1 MAVKMKS
8 NICFDKIQSLQ
19 VRNLVRGMLANP
31 NPEAMREGFKKITLL
46 SSPADYKSV
55 LEVLRQSL
63 LFKSHSIIRY
73 FPKKFSRPLEL
84 PTYHISEIIAC
95 VNKNEKKLV
104 NLILIV
110 RKIVVAIQERN
121 FETAMKFIREL
132 IQKEGVSILL
142 LRMAYL
148 IRNRADQTKFGAE
161 VDDVLD
167 SIHSINVK
175 YPQLAIRELSNP
187 NTEYLNIREK
197 ISAAENGPMGNI
209 AKSFIDHIPR
219 SEGAFLET
227 INAYSSISL
236 LDAATYYLSVARC
249 GLFADPKLISTGIVE
264 AFEGL
269 ANIQVIH
276 NYPDSDDLGLS
287 FFKDSLLLVELNDCF
302 DYKTCHGAIFNNVE
316 NRLFIRTPYENL
328 KLKEYFNKVKTL
340 DDVENFIDISGEDND
355 EHEPWFERS
364 NALIYLL
371 EQKDGLV
378 EDETKFVRLMSSTRD
393 IGLICQKRY
402 LQSMSQTAVS
412 NEFKLVVACLGY
424 IKTRTQL
431 NEHDLRETIQEIAIS
446 KYDSNLNSLLDHIY
460 EKSPAVTEHLMQVL
474 DETFLTKLFDI
485 VDRPNAAIEFR
496 ASIFEW
502 YSVKINDPS
511 YLDRAKNLRIDV
523 QINKAKG
530 TIDDSRIYV
539 DPVKFTQW
547 VTDNLLD
554 EISIL
559 AAEICA
565 KGEPTVS
572 SISWDKIKAGIIESE
587 QVGALLLSSYEE
599 FCSNKK
605 FGIASYIGRRIRHG
619 TLKGTGFNDV
629 KVFPARPEFSKLFS
643 SNDFSS
649 CFNNWLKDYESCLV
663 ALRDK
668 YVQIQDKKTP
678 DGLFSKDIRTPAKI
692 ISANHML
699 YEVLKSFHYNKTAQ
713 EIPYIVAEYCW
724 RLVEEDLAK
733 IRGFIMDQKA
743 KYGVFRFDIPPGNS
757 IKQREVQEF
766 SDELNTLVADRFR
779 LIESWFN
786 KPSIASPSAELFLLF
801 KAVVSEIQGFFA
813 DFNPLLIVDEQGYVI
828 RGGAYF
834 VIYDALFIIIYNA
847 AKYGRK
853 DGKLYFGVVIEE
865 RDDEVNFK
873 IEIKSQLA
881 LDTDMQIVQQSISSA
896 LCDDCEDAL
905 IVEGRS
911 GIRKLKRL
919 EQDLYIKNV
928 NYKFFNNEVAA
939 SFEFKLDYQS

>member
-1 MAVKMKS
+1 MKTDLCLDR
-8 NICFDKIQSLQ
+8 IHSLQ

-31 NPEAMREGFKKITLL
+31 SPTEMREGLKKIASI
-46 SSPADYKSV
+46 SSPSDQKSV
-55 LEVLRQSL
+55 LEILRQSV
-63 LFKSHSIIRY
+63 LFKTHGISRY
-73 FPKKFSRPLEL
+73 FPKKFSRPINL
-84 PTYHISEIIAC
+84 PTYQLSEIISSI
-95 VNKNEKKLV
+95 NKNKKKLV
-104 NLILIV
+104 SLIGVVERLI
-110 RKIVVAIQERN
+110 IAIQERN
-121 FETAMKFIREL
+121 CRLAIQYIRDL
-132 IQKEGVSILL
+132 IQNEGVSILL

-148 IRNRADQTKFGAE
+148 IKNRAEQKNFSSE
-161 VDDVLD
+161 IDVILD
-167 SIHSINVK
+167 SVHAANVK

-197 ISAAENGPMGNI
+197 ISAAENGSMEYI
-209 AKSFIDHIPR
+209 AKSFIDHIPQ
-219 SEGAFLET
+219 SEEIFLGT
-227 INAYSSISL
+227 LNAYFNISL
-236 LDAATYYLSVARC
+236 LDTAMYYLSVARC
-249 GLFADPKLISTGIVE
+249 GLFANSELIDTDITAAFDKLAAIENKYSYPGDNDPGR
-264 AFEGL
+264 
-269 ANIQVIH
+269 
-276 NYPDSDDLGLS
+276 S
-287 FFKDSLLLVELNDCF
+287 FFKDSLLLIELNECF
-302 DYKTCHGAIFNNVE
+302 DYKTCHGAIYSNVE
-316 NRLFIRTPYENL
+316 NRLFTRTPYENAR
-328 KLKEYFNKVKTL
+328 LKEHFARINTL
-340 DDVENFIDISGEDND
+340 DDVEAFANISIKSIEAYD
-355 EHEPWFERS
+355 PWFERS

-371 EQKDGLV
+371 ERKDGAV
-378 EDETKFVRLMSSTRD
+378 DNEEKFVKLMSSTRD
-393 IGLICQKRY
+393 IGVICPKRY
-402 LQSMSQTAVS
+402 LQSMSHAAQGD
-412 NEFKLVVACLGY
+412 EFKLVVACLGY

-431 NEHDLRETIQEIAIS
+431 NEHELRETIQEIAIS
-446 KYDSNLNSLLDHIY
+446 KFGSNLTDLLNYLY
-460 EKSPAVTEHLMQVL
+460 EQSPAVTEHLVQVL

-502 YSVKINDPS
+502 YSAKIGDLS

-554 EISIL
+554 KLSIL

-565 KGEPTVS
+565 KAEPTLASVS
-572 SISWDKIKAGIIESE
+572 WEKIKAGITETE
-587 QVGALLLSSYEE
+587 QVGAILLSAYEE

-629 KVFPARPEFSKLFS
+629 KIFPARIEFSDLFA
-643 SNDFSS
+643 NFEFAN
-649 CFNNWLKDYESCLV
+649 CFVAWLKEYEACLV
-663 ALRDK
+663 DLRDK

-678 DGLFSKDIRTPAKI
+678 EGLFNKDLRSPGKRIT
-692 ISANHML
+692 ANHML
-699 YEVLKSFHYNKTAQ
+699 YEVLKSFHHNKSGQ
-713 EIPYIVAEYCW
+713 ELPYIITEYCW
-724 RLVEEDLAK
+724 RLVEEDLAN
-733 IRGFIMDQKA
+733 IRAFIMDQKA
-743 KYGVFRFDIPPGNS
+743 KHGVFRFDIPRNNFV
-757 IKQREVQEF
+757 KQREVQEL
-766 SDELNTLVADRFR
+766 SEELNTLVADRFR

-813 DFNPLLIVDEQGYVI
+813 DFDPTLVVDEQGYVI

-853 DGKLYFGVVIEE
+853 DGRLHFGVIIEDRGGE
-865 RDDEVNFK
+865 TNFK
-873 IEIKSQLA
+873 IEITSQLTPE
-881 LDTDMQIVQQSISSA
+881 TDIGAVQEAIYSA

-919 EQDLYIKNV
+919 EQDLYIQNV
-928 NYKFFNNEVAA
+928 NYGFSNDEVTA
-939 SFEFKLDYQS
+939 SFEYRLDYQS